1 MIAGIIV
8 VVLSWW
14 LNAVA
19 DAIDHGKGNK
29 TLYELWHIVKD
40 ASYALLFCYIIVS
53 QHWPLWMI
61 FATAILLLGWY
72 PIYKK
77 LRRVNFCELDDRLK
91 LPWLAWL
98 WGIKHEDGM

>member
-1 MIAGIIV
+1 MTAAIIII
-8 VVLSWW
+8 LSWW

-19 DAIDHGKGNK
+19 DAIDHGKGAR
-29 TLYELWHIVKD
+29 TLYELWHIIKFF
-40 ASYALLFCYIIVS
+40 SYALPFGYIAIT
-53 QHWPLWMI
+53 QHLPLWGI
-61 FATAILLLGWY
+61 IATLVLMYGWE
-72 PIYKK
+72 PIYGY